1 MINGLKCIWCQ
12 ADMWPFAWTVGPNM
26 LRIRSRCRVF
36 CTHFDYLE
44 YRGDSAP
51 KDNDLIEYK
60 IKQLVKEKTYHLIG
74 NQKENTT
81 ILKEE
86 IKSDKEILECDGVT
100 WTPLSCYDVVI
111 MELNYFVPLKDQN
124 DTEVII
130 SRLLNLKAFS

>member
-12 ADMWPFAWTVGPNM
+12 ADMWRFAWTEGPNTAHVKY
-26 LRIRSRCRVF
+26 RCSVF

-51 KDNDLIEYK
+51 KDDDLIEYK

-74 NQKENTT
+74 NQKENIT

-86 IKSDKEILECDGVT
+86 RKSDKKLLEWDG
-100 WTPLSCYDVVI
+100 PLSCYDVVI